1 MVDSDV
7 DTITC
12 DFCGVTVESEPGRT
26 AFEAFTSHFEACH
39 AGDLPTTSQGAPPR
53 ERGAGD

>member
-1 MVDSDV
+1 MVDTDV

-12 DFCGVTVESEPGRT
+12 DFCGVTVESEPGKT

-39 AGDLPTTSQGAPPR
+39 AGETHATSQDSTPR